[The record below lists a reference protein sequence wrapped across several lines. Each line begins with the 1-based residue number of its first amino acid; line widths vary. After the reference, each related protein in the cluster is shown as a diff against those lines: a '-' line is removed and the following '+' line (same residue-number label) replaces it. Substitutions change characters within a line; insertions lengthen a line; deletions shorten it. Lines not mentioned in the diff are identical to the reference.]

1 MGNLTVANHGG
12 ARMTSNYARWL
23 AGLLVTVVAI
33 PEVHAQEVP
42 DALRACAAEKDDG
55 ARLAC
60 YDREMARALAAVPT
74 SATTK
79 PLVATLSP
87 EERFGFRGE
96 LAREVEERAKEGSPD
111 LERLVSKISALSRKP
126 TGELVMT
133 LENGQVWI
141 ERAGT
146 SAGVKV
152 GDSVSI
158 RPASLGSFLMTG
170 PSGRAARVSRIR

>member
-1 MGNLTVANHGG
+1 
-12 ARMTSNYARWL
+12 MTSNYGWLL
-23 AGLLVTVVAI
+23 AGMLVAVVA
-33 PEVHAQEVP
+33 PHDANAQAVP
-42 DALRACAAEKDDG
+42 IALRACAAERDDG

-60 YDREMARALAAVPT
+60 YDREMARALAAAPA
-74 SATTK
+74 SAAAK

-96 LAREVEERAKEGSPD
+96 LAREVEERAKVGSPD
-111 LERLVSKISALSRKP
+111 LEKLVSKISAVSRKP
-126 TGELVMT
+126 TGELIMT
-133 LENGQVWI
+133 LDNGQVWI

-152 GDSVSI
+152 GDVVSI